1 MVNSELIVLGLIYF
15 KPSHG
20 YIIKKNVK
28 HYFGNPYYT
37 LNNNVLYNTLKKLE
51 ENGYINGEQVA
62 MEKINKKVYTITK
75 EGEKHLIELV
85 AKPAEPG
92 IDEFDFRVKAVFF
105 DLIPR
110 ETRIEAVKPL
120 YKSKLEMLRESTEKK
135 EKYDSFM
142 PIIAKT
148 VLEYGI
154 VELKNSVEFLEK
166 IMEY

>member
-28 HYFGNPYYT
+28 LYFGNPYYN

-51 ENGYINGEQVA
+51 ENGYIKGKLVT

-92 IDEFDFRVKAVFF
+92 IDEFDFKVKAVFF

-110 ETRIEAVKPL
+110 QTRIEAVKPL
-120 YKSKLEMLRESTEKK
+120 YESKLEMLMEAMEK
-135 EKYDSFM
+135 EEEYGSNM
-142 PIIAKT
+142 PMIAKT

-154 VELKNSVEFLEK
+154 IELKNSVDFLEK
-166 IMEY
+166 LME

>member
-28 HYFGNPYYT
+28 HYFGNPHYT

-51 ENGYINGEQVA
+51 GNGYITGELVT
-62 MEKINKKVYTITK
+62 MEKINKKVYTITE
-75 EGEKHLIELV
+75 EGEKHLMDLV

-92 IDEFDFRVKAVFF
+92 IDEFDFKVKAVFF
-105 DLIPR
+105 DLIPQ
-110 ETRIEAVKPL
+110 ESRIAAVKPL
-120 YKSKLEMLRESTEKK
+120 YESKLEMLREATEKK
-135 EKYDSFM
+135 DEYGSHM

-148 VLEYGI
+148 VLDYGI
-154 VELKNSVEFLEK
+154 IELKNSVDFLEK
-166 IMEY
+166 LME